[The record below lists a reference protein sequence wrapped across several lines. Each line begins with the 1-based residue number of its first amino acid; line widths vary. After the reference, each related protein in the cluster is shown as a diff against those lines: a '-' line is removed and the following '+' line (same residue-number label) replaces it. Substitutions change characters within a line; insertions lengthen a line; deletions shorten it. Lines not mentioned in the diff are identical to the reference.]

1 MHVAAFP
8 RVRAC
13 KAQHAR
19 PRPVNAWVN
28 EVFFAALLVCTH
40 VTTPVP
46 RRAAALQAVLSR
58 ISLPNC
64 TPLPRARR
72 SPSTLPSTAAG
83 RQVGM

>member
-19 PRPVNAWVN
+19 PRALTRF
-28 EVFFAALLVCTH
+28 FFAALLVCTH